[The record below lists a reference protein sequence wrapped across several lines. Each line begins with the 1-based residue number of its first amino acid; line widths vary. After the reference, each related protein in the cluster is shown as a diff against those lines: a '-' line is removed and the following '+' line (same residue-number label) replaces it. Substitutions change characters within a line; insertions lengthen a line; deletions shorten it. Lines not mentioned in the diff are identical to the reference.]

1 MTLQASTP
9 KGRNS
14 QIRSERGAALIT
26 SLLVATLVLAAGGAL
41 ILTTG
46 MSTTTSVD
54 ATAEMQ
60 AYYGAEAGLQQALN
74 ALRGNVAPSGGVA
87 AGTKLTFKNAVDPT
101 KTNATTDPT
110 TAGFPKRLSAWL
122 QYNYTST
129 GSAYPDRIKVNP
141 TDNTYSPLT
150 GVAFKVE
157 IRDPDN
163 TCDACGDPSR
173 LVIQSIGYG
182 PKGAMKRLEMV
193 VHRNYFNFPLPAPL
207 TLAGGTAMTLNMGAS
222 NASGY
227 TGIDIHDPP
236 VAGLPAV
243 AVSTANQAGAQGV
256 VDALNAQGGGGDQV
270 TPSTVAAL
278 TSSNTPDFLS
288 SADKARAFLATAA
301 DIAQGDG
308 RYFGSQAAV
317 TGGFG
322 TSTAPLTTFID
333 NYGGAAVDL
342 GAGYQGCGLLIVTGP
357 LITHGG
363 TDFEGLILVLGD
375 GTFNRNG
382 NGNGH
387 IDGGIIIANFD
398 PNGTGGFGS
407 PVFSVNGGGNS
418 DVRYN
423 SDAARKAFDSAGVF
437 VAGIHEY

>member
-1 MTLQASTP
+1 MIISASTS
-9 KGRNS
+9 NS
-14 QIRSERGAALIT
+14 RTIGTSSERGAALIT
-26 SLLVATLVLAAGGAL
+26 SLLVAALVLAAGGAL

-87 AGTKLTFKNAVDPT
+87 AGTKLTFKNAVT
-101 KTNATTDPT
+101 RNITNATTDPT

-129 GSAYPDRIKVNP
+129 GSAYPDRVKVNP

-150 GVAFKVE
+150 GIAFKVE
-157 IRDPDN
+157 VDDPDH
-163 TCDACGDPSR
+163 TCDACGDPPR

-182 PKGAMKRLEMV
+182 PKGATKRLEMV
-193 VHRNYFNFPLPAPL
+193 VHRNYFSFTPPAPL
-207 TLAGGTAMTLNMGAS
+207 TLAGGTAMTFNMGSS

-227 TGIDIHDPP
+227 TGNDIYDPP
-236 VAGLPAV
+236 VAGLPTV
-243 AVSTANQAGAQGV
+243 AVSLANQPAAQTV
-256 VDALNAQGGGGDQV
+256 IDDLNALGGGTQV
-270 TPSTVAAL
+270 TPSTAVVL
-278 TSSNTPDFLS
+278 TSSNTPDFLQ
-288 SADKARAFLATAA
+288 SADAARAFLATAA

-308 RYFGSQAAV
+308 RYFSTQAAV
-317 TGGFG
+317 TGGLG
-322 TSTAPLTTFID
+322 TSSAPKTTFID
-333 NYGGAAVDL
+333 NYGGAAVEL
-342 GAGYQGCGLLIVTGP
+342 GPGYQGCGLLIVTGP
-357 LITHGG
+357 LITQGT
-363 TDFEGLILVLGD
+363 TDFEGIILVLGN

-387 IDGGIIIANFD
+387 IDGAIIVANFD

-423 SDAARKAFDSAGVF
+423 SDANRKAFDSAGVF

>member
-1 MTLQASTP
+1 MITSASASNRKIT
-9 KGRNS
+9 RASN
-14 QIRSERGAALIT
+14 ERGAALIT
-26 SLLVATLVLAAGGAL
+26 ALMVATLVLAAGGAL

-46 MSTTTSVD
+46 MSTTTSID

-87 AGTKLTFKNAVDPT
+87 AGTKLTFKNAVDPA

-110 TAGFPKRLSAWL
+110 TPLFPKRLSAWL

-129 GSAYPDRIKVNP
+129 GSAYPDRVKVNP
-141 TDNTYSPLT
+141 TDNTYSPVT

-157 IRDPDN
+157 VSDPDN
-163 TCDACGDPSR
+163 TCAACGDPSR

-182 PKGAMKRLEMV
+182 PKGSMKRLEMV
-193 VHRNYFNFPLPAPL
+193 VHRNYFNFTPPAAL
-207 TLAGGTAMTLNMGAS
+207 TLAGGTGMTFNMGSS

-227 TGIDIHDPP
+227 TGNDTHNPP
-236 VAGLPAV
+236 VAGVPTV
-243 AVSTANQAGAQGV
+243 AVSLANQAGAQTV
-256 VDALNAQGGGGDQV
+256 IDNLNAQGGGTQV
-270 TPSTVAAL
+270 TPSTAAAL
-278 TSSNTPDFLS
+278 NSSNTPDFLAT
-288 SADKARAFLATAA
+288 ADKARAFLVSAA
-301 DIAQGDG
+301 DIANQDG
-308 RYFGSQAAV
+308 RYFATQGSV
-317 TGGFG
+317 TGGLG
-322 TSTAPLTTFID
+322 TSSAPLTTFID

-357 LITHGG
+357 LITHGN
-363 TDFEGLILVLGD
+363 TDFEGLILVLGN
-375 GTFNRNG
+375 GTFNRDG

-387 IDGGIIIANFD
+387 IDGGIIVANFD
-398 PNGTGGFGS
+398 PNGTGGFGN

-423 SDAARKAFDSAGVF
+423 SDAIRKAFDSAGVF